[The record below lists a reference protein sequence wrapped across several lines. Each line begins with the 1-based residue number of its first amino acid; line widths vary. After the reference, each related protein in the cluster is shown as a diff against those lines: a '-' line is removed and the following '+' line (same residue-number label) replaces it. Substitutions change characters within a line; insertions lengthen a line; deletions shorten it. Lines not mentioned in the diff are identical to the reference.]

1 MKQEELLNVI
11 VKNIRHFRI
20 DRNLSQLELEHLAG
34 LGENSLTNIENHKMK
49 DLNLSTLNKIANA
62 LEVKITEFFV
72 TRKQYNNKIR
82 VDAKEKKK

>member
-20 DRNLSQLELEHLAG
+20 ERNLSQLELEHLAG

-62 LEVKITEFFV
+62 LEIKITEFFI
-72 TRKQYNNKIR
+72 TRNKYNNKFR
-82 VDAKEKKK
+82 VDAKEK

>member
-20 DRNLSQLELEHLAG
+20 ERKLSQLELEHLAG

-62 LEVKITEFFV
+62 LEIKITEFFIK
-72 TRKQYNNKIR
+72 RSKYNNKFR
-82 VDAKEKKK
+82 VDAKEK